1 MAGGTAVQTTM
12 AAAGRERM
20 LFQGFPLQ
28 TCEGTGTQPHLG
40 SCGYLTHVGQE
51 LFCSALS
58 ALKATF
64 IPCLNGNFLEN
75 EKE

>member
-1 MAGGTAVQTTM
+1 MAVQTTTV
-12 AAAGRERM
+12 AAGGERM

-40 SCGYLTHVGQE
+40 SCGYLTRVGQE
-51 LFCSALS
+51 LFCSSLS

-64 IPCLNGNFLEN
+64 IPCQNRNFLEN

>member
-1 MAGGTAVQTTM
+1 MQTTTVAAGG
-12 AAAGRERM
+12 ERTS
-20 LFQGFPLQ
+20 FQGFPLQ

-51 LFCSALS
+51 PFCSALS

-64 IPCLNGNFLEN
+64 VLCLNGNFLEN